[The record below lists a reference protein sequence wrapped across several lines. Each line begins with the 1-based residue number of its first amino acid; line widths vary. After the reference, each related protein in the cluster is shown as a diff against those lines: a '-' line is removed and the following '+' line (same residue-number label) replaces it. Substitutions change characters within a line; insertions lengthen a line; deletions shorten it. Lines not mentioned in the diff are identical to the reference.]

1 MSRNAPARK
10 LPRTSA
16 ELPETIDRDNHE
28 CELESAQI
36 EIARAAVRH
45 FALSA
50 EVLALDTATLNL
62 PQIER

>member
-1 MSRNAPARK
+1 VWIGKTTPLVPGFHQVTDAQ
-10 LPRTSA
+10 
-16 ELPETIDRDNHE
+16 
-28 CELESAQI
+28 LESAQI